1 MTVTRELEAFDF
13 QCQDIMRYVAEADA
27 TELTRLVDTMV
38 SQGNIYVLR
47 GLSSR
52 LADADENEAVHL
64 LAFSVLDQLAAVQ
77 DIQVLTNLMTAIQ
90 RLEQKGAAWRTP
102 ERLSA
107 SHKLTAICR
116 SIADMLSEDTQD
128 FEQQTLSQS

>member
-1 MTVTRELEAFDF
+1 MTVTRELEAFDL
-13 QCQDIMRYVAEADA
+13 QCQDLMRYVAEADV
-27 TELTRLVDTMV
+27 TELTRLVDTVV

-77 DIQVLTNLMTAIQ
+77 DMQVLTNLMTAIQ

-102 ERLSA
+102 ERLA
-107 SHKLTAICR
+107 AAHKLTALCR
-116 SIADMLSEDTQD
+116 SIADMLSEDAQD
-128 FEQQTLSQS
+128 FEQQTLSRS